1 MKKKLAKATA
11 GEKKAVMK
19 ALLDRTLL
27 VITAFA
33 AVSVAGAG
41 FYYVSSASEPPRRVA
56 EEDAPGQ
63 HMKLQNPTVA
73 KNPTVVL
80 SQLAP
85 TKRRLKTKIL
95 AD

>member
-41 FYYVSSASEPPRRVA
+41 FYYVSSASEPPRPGSRGGCPGPAYEAAKPDCGEKPDCGSEPACTDQKKA
-56 EEDAPGQ
+56 ED
-63 HMKLQNPTVA
+63 QNP
-73 KNPTVVL
+73 
-80 SQLAP
+80 S
-85 TKRRLKTKIL
+85 
-95 AD
+95 

>member
-1 MKKKLAKATA
+1 VLDSTTS
-11 GEKKAVMK
+11 AV
-19 ALLDRTLL
+19 
-27 VITAFA
+27 
-33 AVSVAGAG
+33 
-41 FYYVSSASEPPRRVA
+41 PPNHPARVA